1 MCELLGMSAHHPA
14 SITLSLNEFARHGGE
29 TGPHADG
36 WGVAY
41 YEGPDA
47 NLIRESTPAADSVLM
62 STLRGHRIASEI
74 VIAHI
79 RRASFGPVELRNTH
93 PFRREL
99 SGRVHC
105 FAHNG
110 DLPGIEERFRL
121 DETDVALPVGTTDS
135 EYAFCLL
142 MQRLSRLW
150 TGSRK
155 IPDLQSRKEAVFE
168 FAQQIGK
175 LGSANFLYSDGDA
188 LFVHGHVRTQADGS
202 VRAPGLHYI
211 SVTCSYGL
219 GHSELA
225 SVKLESDR
233 LQKVTLIST
242 MPLNEGDW
250 QPLQAGELLVVKGGE
265 VIDRIS
271 ESGNSSR
278 LKRYRRIAPSASAV
292 TSSNNSPHDYPGPR
306 VHQISPRRKSPVD
319 RSPCKQPPTSAS
331 RTAQSAATE
340 TG

>member
-62 STLRGHRIASEI
+62 STLRSYRVASEI

-79 RRASFGPVELRNTH
+79 RNASFGPVELRNTH
-93 PFRREL
+93 PFRREIG
-99 SGRVHC
+99 GRVHT

-110 DLPGIEERFRL
+110 DLPSIKERYHL
-121 DETDVALPVGTTDS
+121 DPSGGALPVGTTDS

-142 MQRLSRLW
+142 MQRLSKLW
-150 TGSRK
+150 IGGRRVPSLYSR
-155 IPDLQSRKEAVFE
+155 RETVRE
-168 FAQQIGK
+168 FARQIGK
-175 LGSANFLYSDGDA
+175 LGPANFLYSDGDL

-202 VRAPGLHYI
+202 VSAPGLHYI
-211 SVTCSYGL
+211 SVTCNYGL

-233 LQKVTLIST
+233 LQKVTLVST
-242 MPLNEGDW
+242 VPLTDADW
-250 QPLQAGELLVVKGGE
+250 QPLQAGELLVLKGGE
-265 VIDRIS
+265 IVDYAMES
-271 ESGNSSR
+271 ENSHR
-278 LKRYRRIAPSASAV
+278 LALA
-292 TSSNNSPHDYPGPR
+292 
-306 VHQISPRRKSPVD
+306 
-319 RSPCKQPPTSAS
+319 
-331 RTAQSAATE
+331 
-340 TG
+340 